1 MKIKTKL
8 IVLSSISYI
17 GMIILGI
24 INLSQQYRTLYSDR
38 ERVIQDISQSAS
50 NIIHSYVEK
59 EQHNILNKIDAQKQA
74 IEVINAMTYETSGY
88 VFIFNNAGTLLANKT
103 STVVGA
109 NQLSLQDPNGIYLVK
124 ELIKAAKNGGG
135 LVKYSWPK
143 KIGFPPVPKISYS
156 LPIDNWDWVVGSGVY
171 LDDIAETFNQELIKT
186 ISITSII
193 FLIMGILTFIIIRSI
208 NNPLNIITNAMTK
221 LSEGDKSITIDYK
234 VTKDEIGALLK
245 SFIKF
250 KENIDEIENLRNDQE
265 NVKKATEDKR
275 KEILFFMANSFQES
289 VCNIVK
295 ELINSVENLT
305 KSSELMVKISDET
318 QIKSKTVSDDASV
331 VSGNIQ
337 TVAAATEELTY
348 SIREISSQTN
358 QSNKVAVQTLKETI
372 NMQTSVND
380 LTISAKNIEKI
391 ILLIT
396 NIASQT
402 KLLALN
408 ATIEAARAGE
418 AGKGFSV
425 VANEVKKL
433 STQTEN
439 ATKDIVNQVNNIQHE
454 TSKVVKEIISISKNI
469 ETVSETSTMIAAAIE
484 EQSAATEEI
493 SRNIEVTA
501 NVIEQISTN
510 IKSVSEGANQTDL
523 TSNEVLTLSTKLYEQ
538 SQLLEREAEMFLSV
552 IKNT

>member
-1 MKIKTKL
+1 
-8 IVLSSISYI
+8 
-17 GMIILGI
+17 
-24 INLSQQYRTLYSDR
+24 
-38 ERVIQDISQSAS
+38 
-50 NIIHSYVEK
+50 
-59 EQHNILNKIDAQKQA
+59 
-74 IEVINAMTYETSGY
+74 
-88 VFIFNNAGTLLANKT
+88 
-103 STVVGA
+103 
-109 NQLSLQDPNGIYLVK
+109 
-124 ELIKAAKNGGG
+124 
-135 LVKYSWPK
+135 
-143 KIGFPPVPKISYS
+143 
-156 LPIDNWDWVVGSGVY
+156 
-171 LDDIAETFNQELIKT
+171 
-186 ISITSII
+186 
-193 FLIMGILTFIIIRSI
+193 
-208 NNPLNIITNAMTK
+208 
-221 LSEGDKSITIDYK
+221 
-234 VTKDEIGALLK
+234 
-245 SFIKF
+245 
-250 KENIDEIENLRNDQE
+250 
-265 NVKKATEDKR
+265 
-275 KEILFFMANSFQES
+275 MANSFQES

-501 NVIEQISTN
+501 NVIEQIAKRQQRASKQ
-510 IKSVSEGANQTDL
+510 IAK
-523 TSNEVLTLSTKLYEQ
+523 
-538 SQLLEREAEMFLSV
+538 R
-552 IKNT
+552 